1 MVTIPE
7 KQSILEAME
16 HLLARYLEILPLF
29 LAPARPMKVEWNIN
43 PYFGVLL
50 FVLIALKY
58 RRNML
63 RPNKKNKKCVH
74 GTQMPLLLPNLYK

>member
-50 FVLIALKY
+50 FVLIALKLEETCLGQI
-58 RRNML
+58 R
-63 RPNKKNKKCVH
+63 K
-74 GTQMPLLLPNLYK
+74 

>member
-1 MVTIPE
+1 MVNIPE
-7 KQSILEAME
+7 KQSILEAIE

-50 FVLIALKY
+50 FVLIALKLEEI
-58 RRNML
+58 MFK
-63 RPNKKNKKCVH
+63 PNKKNIRVFRVT
-74 GTQMPLLLPNLYK
+74 GLNFLVG